1 MSYFVPL
8 LIGRRYSKGK
18 NRNRFGSIVGLS
30 SLIGMAI
37 GVAALILVLSV
48 MNGFRNEFAGR
59 LQTLSPDLTVTPI
72 SSSADVDALSV
83 FLDTEVPEAV
93 AKSPVLESF
102 VMLSSK
108 GVQRPM
114 KLIGIDPASDG
125 EVVQLSQQLIG
136 GRLEALQNG
145 EFGVVLGSY
154 AADSL
159 MVRLGDQVT
168 LTLPKLSVTPAG
180 LFPRQKRFR
189 VVGIFN
195 SGSQLDADYAYAHIG
210 DLSKVVAV
218 PAERHGWRV
227 QLKDV
232 DQAELVAEKISANW
246 GENWSAQTWAGDYQS
261 LFQAMKMEKITV
273 GALLMII
280 VLVAAF
286 NIVSGLVMMVS
297 DKRSDMAVLRTMG
310 ASSNTVVGVFVVK
323 GLIRGLTGIVLGV
336 VLGTIIAQFLPQIVS
351 WFEWLF
357 GAYLF
362 DPSVYYI
369 GFLPSEWRMGDV
381 LWVFVCATMLTLLA
395 TLLPAFQAAKI
406 SPREALNY
414 KQ

>member
-1 MSYFVPL
+1 M
-8 LIGRRYSKGK
+8 IGRRYSKGR
-18 NRNRFGSIVGLS
+18 NRNRFGSIVGLF

-37 GVAALILVLSV
+37 GVAALIVVLSV

-59 LQTLSPDLTVTPI
+59 LQTVSPDLTLMPTD
-72 SSSADVDALSV
+72 SSADTNTLAQ
-83 FLDTEVPEAV
+83 FLDAEVPEV
-93 AKSPVLESF
+93 IAKSPVLESF
-102 VMLSSK
+102 VMLNSN
-108 GVQRPM
+108 GVQHPM

-125 EVVQLSQQLIG
+125 EVAELSEQLIG
-136 GRLEALQNG
+136 GRLASLQSD
-145 EFGVVLGSY
+145 EFGILLGSY
-154 AADSL
+154 AANNL

-189 VVGIFN
+189 VVGVFD
-195 SGSQLDADYAYAHIG
+195 SGSQLDADYAYTHVS
-210 DLSKVVAV
+210 DLSKVIAV
-218 PAERHGWRV
+218 PEDRLGWRI
-227 QLKDV
+227 QLEDV
-232 DQAELVAEKISANW
+232 DQAERVADKISAIW
-246 GENWSAQTWAGDYQS
+246 GEGWSAQTWAGDYQS

-310 ASSNTVVGVFVVK
+310 ASSKTVVGVFIVQ
-323 GLIRGLTGIVLGV
+323 GLILGMTGIALGAFF
-336 VLGTIIAQFLPQIVS
+336 GTIIAYFLPQIVA
-351 WFEWLF
+351 WFEWFF

-369 GFLPSEWRMGDV
+369 GFLPSEWRMTDV
-381 LWVFVCATMLTLLA
+381 LWILFWASILTLVA
-395 TLLPAFQAAKI
+395 TVIPAFQAAKI